1 MSSENLNKFIKKF
14 KEITDSHSNL
24 NILNDCDS
32 GWLDGANDLMNA
44 LRMNIKDLEKLM
56 ISTLSPYFFINLPY
70 RLFAVDSL
78 SQIVS

>member
-24 NILNDCDS
+24 NILNDYDS

-44 LRMNIKDLEKLM
+44 LRINIKYLEKLNE
-56 ISTLSPYFFINLPY
+56 LNN
-70 RLFAVDSL
+70 
-78 SQIVS
+78 

>member
-1 MSSENLNKFIKKF
+1 MSKESLKKFIKKF

-44 LRMNIKDLEKLM
+44 LRINIKDLEKLNE
-56 ISTLSPYFFINLPY
+56 LNN
-70 RLFAVDSL
+70 
-78 SQIVS
+78 

>member
-24 NILNDCDS
+24 NILNDYDS

-44 LRMNIKDLEKLM
+44 LLCRLVDL
-56 ISTLSPYFFINLPY
+56 
-70 RLFAVDSL
+70 
-78 SQIVS
+78 Q

>member
-44 LRMNIKDLEKLM
+44 LRINIKDLEKLNE
-56 ISTLSPYFFINLPY
+56 LN
-70 RLFAVDSL
+70 D
-78 SQIVS
+78 

>member
-44 LRMNIKDLEKLM
+44 LRMNIKDLEKLNE
-56 ISTLSPYFFINLPY
+56 LN
-70 RLFAVDSL
+70 D
-78 SQIVS
+78 

>member
-24 NILNDCDS
+24 NILNDYDS

-44 LRMNIKDLEKLM
+44 LRLNIKDLE
-56 ISTLSPYFFINLPY
+56 NLNE
-70 RLFAVDSL
+70 LND
-78 SQIVS
+78 